1 MENMQYAEELVREF
15 LVFRGFTNTLQAFE
29 TERCTDIGKMFQVY
43 KILDLIFA
51 VYIPKFHAE
60 KLVGLFSFFKQC
72 FSSWSETTMLDTF
85 SELEGSVLRCYI
97 VHALQSGRKDKVVEF
112 FGMNGN
118 DLLLKGSDWTAWF
131 AIPYVKNPSIDP
143 QFRVYFSKEWYE
155 ALRLSVRNFFS
166 EIFNARLPA
175 LLKISSEK
183 NTISCLKKDN
193 KRLNQKLLQL
203 QALLEEKEAQLGLS
217 KRSMGA
223 ANSSFQSSG
232 IDGENLRPSSSSED
246 ICAPATSYLGRIPQ
260 SEECA
265 AGEPTKFASAHVES
279 SSRQDS
285 FSASSLHASSG
296 GIDDTAQK
304 LYGSHFDENG
314 REILKEEEFP
324 EVSVE
329 FQETFLGHTSPI
341 TRCRFSASGNNIAS
355 ASVDGTV
362 RIWTYDSSIPAS
374 RNATIYCGAEIMSLD
389 WECKSDRLLL
399 IGTADGGI
407 KAWNVDAKRVVC
419 DLNTTDEFPS
429 VLDLKC
435 SPVEPIFVS
444 AASSRRLGSN
454 SMDSLG
460 YASLTVWNMKTWKAM
475 VCGFLPLGE
484 DPPAITSL
492 CFNHNG
498 KILAASA
505 TDGMIHMFDMSAGLQ
520 ITGWPAHD
528 SAISSL
534 LFGPDETSIF
544 SLGSDGK
551 IFEWSLQNQGRILWS
566 KTSSWFSEP
575 QTTKYCRHEM
585 ALDASGRQ
593 LLATSGSVRAPIYQ
607 VQGHSNGFKT
617 LPHSAAITTVD
628 WHPSL
633 PIFLTGSAD
642 NSVRVTSIL

>member
-43 KILDLIFA
+43 KIVDLIFA

-85 SELEGSVLRCYI
+85 LKLEGSVLRCYI

-166 EIFNARLPA
+166 EIFNGTRLPA

-203 QALLEEKEAQLGLS
+203 QALLEEKDAQLGLS
-217 KRSMGA
+217 NRSMGA

-265 AGEPTKFASAHVES
+265 AAEPTKFASARVES

-285 FSASSLHASSG
+285 YSASSLHASSG
-296 GIDDTAQK
+296 GVDDTAQK

-314 REILKEEEFP
+314 REMLREEEFP

-419 DLNTTDEFPS
+419 DLNTTDAFPS

-454 SMDSLG
+454 SIDSLG

-475 VCGFLPLGE
+475 TVLPLGE

-551 IFEWSLQNQGRILWS
+551 IFEWSLQNQGRVLWS
-566 KTSSWFSEP
+566 KTSS
-575 QTTKYCRHEM
+575 
-585 ALDASGRQ
+585 
-593 LLATSGSVRAPIYQ
+593 
-607 VQGHSNGFKT
+607 
-617 LPHSAAITTVD
+617 
-628 WHPSL
+628 
-633 PIFLTGSAD
+633 
-642 NSVRVTSIL
+642 

>member
-43 KILDLIFA
+43 KILDLIFT

-85 SELEGSVLRCYI
+85 SKLEGSVLRCYI

-155 ALRLSVRNFFS
+155 ALRLSHAF
-166 EIFNARLPA
+166 PA

-183 NTISCLKKDN
+183 NTISCLKKEN

-217 KRSMGA
+217 KR
-223 ANSSFQSSG
+223 
-232 IDGENLRPSSSSED
+232 
-246 ICAPATSYLGRIPQ
+246 C
-260 SEECA
+260 EECA
-265 AGEPTKFASAHVES
+265 AAEPTKFASARVES

-285 FSASSLHASSG
+285 YSASSLHASSG

-314 REILKEEEFP
+314 REMLREEEFP

-362 RIWTYDSSIPAS
+362 S
-374 RNATIYCGAEIMSLD
+374 EIMSLD

-419 DLNTTDEFPS
+419 DLNTTDAFPS

-444 AASSRRLGSN
+444 AASSRRLGST
-454 SMDSLG
+454 SIDSLG

-475 VCGFLPLGE
+475 TVLPLGE

-505 TDGMIHMFDMSAGLQ
+505 TDGMITYMSAGLQ

-528 SAISSL
+528 SAISS

-551 IFEWSLQNQGRILWS
+551 IFEWSLQNQGRVLWS

-575 QTTKYCRHEM
+575 QSSKYCRHEM

-607 VQGHSNGFKT
+607 VNSSYLLLNKPFKWVQT

>member
-43 KILDLIFA
+43 KIVDLIFA

-85 SELEGSVLRCYI
+85 SKLEGSVLRCYI

-166 EIFNARLPA
+166 EIFNGTRLPA

-203 QALLEEKEAQLGLS
+203 QALLEEKDAQLGLS

-260 SEECA
+260 GEECA
-265 AGEPTKFASAHVES
+265 AAEPTKFASARVES

-285 FSASSLHASSG
+285 YSASSLHASSG
-296 GIDDTAQK
+296 GVDDTAQK

-314 REILKEEEFP
+314 RDMLREEEFP

-419 DLNTTDEFPS
+419 DLNTTDAFPS

-454 SMDSLG
+454 SIDSLG

-475 VCGFLPLGE
+475 TVLPLGE

-551 IFEWSLQNQGRILWS
+551 IFEWSLQNQGRVLWS
-566 KTSSWFSEP
+566 KTSS
-575 QTTKYCRHEM
+575 
-585 ALDASGRQ
+585 
-593 LLATSGSVRAPIYQ
+593 
-607 VQGHSNGFKT
+607 
-617 LPHSAAITTVD
+617 
-628 WHPSL
+628 
-633 PIFLTGSAD
+633 
-642 NSVRVTSIL
+642 

>member
-1 MENMQYAEELVREF
+1 MENMQYAEELVREY

-29 TERCTDIGKMFQVY
+29 TELCTDIGKGFQVN

-51 VYIPKFHAE
+51 VYIPKFQAE

-72 FSSWSETTMLDTF
+72 FSSWSETVMLDTL
-85 SELEGSVLRCYI
+85 SKLEGSILQCYI

-118 DLLLKGSDWTAWF
+118 DLLLKSYDWTPWF
-131 AIPYVKNPSIDP
+131 AIPYLKNPSLDP
-143 QFRVYFSKEWYE
+143 EFRVYFSKEWYE

-166 EIFNARLPA
+166 EIFNGT
-175 LLKISSEK
+175 LKISSEK
-183 NTISCLKKDN
+183 NTISRLKKDN
-193 KRLNQKLLQL
+193 KHLNLKLSQL
-203 QALLEEKEAQLGLS
+203 RALLEEKEGQSGQS

-223 ANSSFQSSG
+223 TNSSTTSSG
-232 IDGENLRPSSSSED
+232 VDDENLHLSTSSEEQ
-246 ICAPATSYLGRIPQ
+246 CAPATSHLSKREL
-260 SEECA
+260 SEECSA
-265 AGEPTKFASAHVES
+265 TEPAKIISSDAKS
-279 SSRQDS
+279 SSGHDLY
-285 FSASSLHASSG
+285 SASILHASYSG
-296 GIDDTAQK
+296 VDDTAPRF
-304 LYGSHFDENG
+304 YGSHFVENG
-314 REILKEEEFP
+314 REVLREEEFP
-324 EVSVE
+324 EVSAE
-329 FQETFLGHTSPI
+329 FQETFLGHTSSI

-419 DLNTTDEFPS
+419 DLNTTEAFPS

-475 VCGFLPLGE
+475 TVLPLGE

-528 SAISSL
+528 TAISSL

-551 IFEWSLQNQGRILWS
+551 IFEWSLQNQGHVLWS
-566 KTSSWFSEP
+566 RTCSRFSDHGTS
-575 QTTKYCRHEM
+575 KYCRHEM
-585 ALDASGRQ
+585 ALDANGRQ
-593 LLATSGSVRAPIYQ
+593 LLVTSGSVRAPIYQ
-607 VQGHSNGFKT
+607 VRGHSNGLRT
-617 LPHSAAITTVD
+617 LLHSAAITTVD
-628 WHPSL
+628 WHPTL

>member
-43 KILDLIFA
+43 KILDLIFT

-85 SELEGSVLRCYI
+85 SKLEGSVLRCYI

-166 EIFNARLPA
+166 EIFNGTRLPA

-183 NTISCLKKDN
+183 NTISCLKKEN

-265 AGEPTKFASAHVES
+265 AAEPTKFASARVES

-285 FSASSLHASSG
+285 YSASSLHASSG

-314 REILKEEEFP
+314 REMLREEEFP

-419 DLNTTDEFPS
+419 DLNTTDAFPS

-444 AASSRRLGSN
+444 AASSRRLGST
-454 SMDSLG
+454 SIDSLG

-475 VCGFLPLGE
+475 TVLPLGE

-505 TDGMIHMFDMSAGLQ
+505 TDGMIHMF
-520 ITGWPAHD
+520 
-528 SAISSL
+528 
-534 LFGPDETSIF
+534 
-544 SLGSDGK
+544 
-551 IFEWSLQNQGRILWS
+551 
-566 KTSSWFSEP
+566 EP
-575 QTTKYCRHEM
+575 KM
-585 ALDASGRQ
+585 
-593 LLATSGSVRAPIYQ
+593 
-607 VQGHSNGFKT
+607 
-617 LPHSAAITTVD
+617 
-628 WHPSL
+628 
-633 PIFLTGSAD
+633 
-642 NSVRVTSIL
+642 